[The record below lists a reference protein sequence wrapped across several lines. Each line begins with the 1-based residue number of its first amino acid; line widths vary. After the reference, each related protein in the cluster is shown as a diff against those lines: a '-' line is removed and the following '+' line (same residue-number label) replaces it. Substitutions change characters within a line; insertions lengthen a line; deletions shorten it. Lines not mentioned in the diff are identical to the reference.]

1 MLWPG
6 YLPDEFEYLRVVD
19 YLVGG
24 ERGGR
29 GGRGKEQQKTPLL
42 FNFQTTSPSLSPFP
56 QARTKKKRR
65 TTTFCVRQ
73 KKSCQLFKNIFLQDS
88 LTHGK
93 NRIEFY
99 QSRVFIAQY
108 QEAITEKSPGST

>member
-1 MLWPG
+1 MFWPG

-24 ERGGR
+24 E
-29 GGRGKEQQKTPLL
+29 GGRGKEQQKALLL

-65 TTTFCVRQ
+65 TTTFCVRHL
-73 KKSCQLFKNIFLQDS
+73 KELPAF
-88 LTHGK
+88 
-93 NRIEFY
+93 
-99 QSRVFIAQY
+99 
-108 QEAITEKSPGST
+108 

>member
-1 MLWPG
+1 MFWPG

-24 ERGGR
+24 AGGGGAGGR

-56 QARTKKKRR
+56 QARTE
-65 TTTFCVRQ
+65 
-73 KKSCQLFKNIFLQDS
+73 KNAGLQ
-88 LTHGK
+88 H
-93 NRIEFY
+93 F
-99 QSRVFIAQY
+99 VFA
-108 QEAITEKSPGST
+108 T